1 MKGVIVEGHA
11 FKPGRNTGR
20 LIGCA
25 VCGQPVGAVVHV
37 MAFPGME
44 AAARDA
50 EEARQQAEAAELT
63 ARLLEPRPSID
74 ERVGK
79 MERESPLFYG
89 TGDNP
94 TLW

>member
-1 MKGVIVEGHA
+1 MEGHA

-20 LIGCA
+20 RIGCA
-25 VCGQPVGAVVHV
+25 VCSQPAGAVVHL

-44 AAARDA
+44 AADREA
-50 EEARQQAEAAELT
+50 EEDRHQAEATALA
-63 ARLLEPRPSID
+63 ARLLEPRPRID
-74 ERVGK
+74 EKVGK
-79 MERESPLFYG
+79 MERESPLFCG